1 MTGQQSVG
9 QQNGLAVS
17 TNLTINGHPHTLA
30 IEPWTSLLDLLRE
43 GFQLTGSKKGC
54 DHGQCGAC
62 TVLVNGIRVNSC
74 LCLAVMHDGD

>member
-43 GFQLTGSKKGC
+43 GFQLTGSK
-54 DHGQCGAC
+54 
-62 TVLVNGIRVNSC
+62 RVATMGNVVPAPC
-74 LCLAVMHDGD
+74 W